1 MHTLLKIFATIPV
14 TTATAERSFSTLR
27 RLKSYLR
34 ATMLEERLTGL
45 ALASIHRDI
54 SASISPN
61 EIIDILARKNRKLLF
76 V

>member
-1 MHTLLKIFATIPV
+1 
-14 TTATAERSFSTLR
+14 
-27 RLKSYLR
+27 
-34 ATMLEERLTGL
+34 MLEERLTGL

-54 SASISPN
+54 SASITPN